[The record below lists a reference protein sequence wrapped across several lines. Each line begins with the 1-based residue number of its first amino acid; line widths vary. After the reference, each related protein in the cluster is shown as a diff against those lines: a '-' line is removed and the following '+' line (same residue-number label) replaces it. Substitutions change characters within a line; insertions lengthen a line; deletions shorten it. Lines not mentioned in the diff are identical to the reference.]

1 LAYQMSK
8 KQWAFSITYGQG
20 MIALLTILNVFYPQ
34 YLSYTFII
42 FIIGMVIFTIVMM
55 KSQLK
60 HITSKEA
67 KEIKEG
73 RRLYKSDP
81 SEIRELQA
89 RDTKLVAELK
99 PMMKSAGLSLLSMV
113 VVFVWYPVYFN
124 YARNVA
130 ATTSDMFIRIII
142 FLLGYEIPYLLIT
155 LLNLWSRRIVKDVVQ
170 VVTNYEVYNKGVLGM
185 GLTIKF
191 PLEEN
196 KGGDTYKVVYNPSR
210 RFVEFVIQRGK
221 TTIRYRLYSRSCDRL
236 ADIIKRYGKPKN
248 FEVIRE
254 GSPRR

>member
-1 LAYQMSK
+1 MAYQMSK
-8 KQWAFSITYGQG
+8 KQWAFSIAYGQG

-34 YLSYTFII
+34 YLGYTFII
-42 FIIGMVIFTIVMM
+42 FIIGMVAFTAVMM

-60 HITSKEA
+60 HITSREA

-99 PMMKSAGLSLLSMV
+99 PMMKSAGLSFLSMI
-113 VVFVWYPVYFN
+113 VVFAWYPLYFR
-124 YARNVA
+124 YARGIA
-130 ATTSDMFIRIII
+130 SSTTDLLVRLGV
-142 FLLGYEIPYLLIT
+142 FLAGYEIPYIVIT
-155 LLNLWSRRIVKDVVQ
+155 LINLWSRRVVKDVVQ
-170 VVTNYEVYNKGVLGM
+170 IVNNYEVYNKGVLGM

-196 KGGDTYKVVYNPSR
+196 KGGDMYKVVYNPSR

-248 FEVIRE
+248 FEVVRD
-254 GSPRR
+254 SSRR

>member
-1 LAYQMSK
+1 MAYQMSK

-34 YLSYTFII
+34 YLGYTFII
-42 FIIGMVIFTIVMM
+42 FIIGMVAFTAVMM

-89 RDTKLVAELK
+89 RDAKLVAELK
-99 PMMKSAGLSLLSMV
+99 PMMKSAGLSFLSMI
-113 VVFVWYPVYFN
+113 VVFAWYPLYFR
-124 YARNVA
+124 YARDIA
-130 ATTSDMFIRIII
+130 SSTTDLLVRLGV
-142 FLLGYEIPYLLIT
+142 FLAGYEIPYLLIT
-155 LLNLWSRRIVKDVVQ
+155 LINLWSRRVVKDVVQ
-170 VVTNYEVYNKGVLGM
+170 IVNNYEVYNKGVLGM

-196 KGGDTYKVVYNPSR
+196 KGGNTYKVVYNPSR

-248 FEVIRE
+248 FEVVRDSS
-254 GSPRR
+254 GR

>member
-1 LAYQMSK
+1 MAYQMSK
-8 KQWAFSITYGQG
+8 KQWAFSISYGQG
-20 MIALLTILNVFYPQ
+20 MIALLTVLNVFYPQ

-42 FIIGMVIFTIVMM
+42 FIIGMVAFTVVMM

-99 PMMKSAGLSLLSMV
+99 PMMKSAALSLLSMV
-113 VVFVWYPVYFN
+113 VVFAWYPMYFN
-124 YARNVA
+124 YARGVA
-130 ATTSDMFIRIII
+130 ASTSDLVVRLAV
-142 FLLGYEIPYLLIT
+142 FLIGYEIPYLMIT
-155 LLNLWSRRIVKDVVQ
+155 LLNLWSRRMVKDVVQ
-170 VVTNYEVYNKGVLGM
+170 VITNYEVYNKGVLGM

-210 RFVEFVIQRGK
+210 KFVEFVMRRGK
-221 TTIRYRLYSRSCDRL
+221 TTVRYRLYSRSCDRL
-236 ADIIKRYGKPKN
+236 ADIIKRYGKPKD

-254 GSPRR
+254 GSTRR